1 MGHLF
6 LILYIYGLLY
16 GLKNK
21 VMHLHCHL
29 RSLLGSDIDANGLQR
44 LNCSASPD
52 HSRARLPPLMRHL
65 TI

>member
-29 RSLLGSDIDANGLQR
+29 RSLLGLGIDANGLQR